1 MKNIRTV
8 SCMEYDA
15 EVENKIQKLTKY
27 AYITQGDLAEIIGC
41 CSATVKTELNKL
53 GVQSNCFGWPT
64 AKVINV
70 LGLQPYLDNLIKL
83 RSFPG
88 LLVYP
93 PDHTFSSDISQC
105 FGRKT
110 R

>member
-1 MKNIRTV
+1 MKNIITV

-15 EVENKIQKLTKY
+15 EVEDKIQKLTKY
-27 AYITQGDLAEIIGC
+27 AYITQGDLADIIGC

-83 RSFPG
+83 RS
-88 LLVYP
+88 
-93 PDHTFSSDISQC
+93 
-105 FGRKT
+105 T
-110 R
+110 RRI

>member
-15 EVENKIQKLTKY
+15 EVEDKIQKLTKY

-41 CSATVKTELNKL
+41 CSATVKAELNKL
-53 GVQSNCFGWPT
+53 GVQSNCFGWST

-83 RSFPG
+83 RS
-88 LLVYP
+88 
-93 PDHTFSSDISQC
+93 
-105 FGRKT
+105 T
-110 R
+110 RRI

>member
-15 EVENKIQKLTKY
+15 EVEDKIQKLTKY

-70 LGLQPYLDNLIKL
+70 LGSQPYLDNLIML
-83 RSFPG
+83 RS
-88 LLVYP
+88 
-93 PDHTFSSDISQC
+93 
-105 FGRKT
+105 T
-110 R
+110 RRI

>member
-15 EVENKIQKLTKY
+15 EVEDKIQKLTKY
-27 AYITQGDLAEIIGC
+27 AYITHITQGDLAEIIGC

-70 LGLQPYLDNLIKL
+70 LGSQPYLDNLIKL
-83 RSFPG
+83 RS
-88 LLVYP
+88 
-93 PDHTFSSDISQC
+93 
-105 FGRKT
+105 T
-110 R
+110 RRI

>member
-15 EVENKIQKLTKY
+15 EVEDKIQRLTKY

-53 GVQSNCFGWPT
+53 GVQSDCFGWPT

-83 RSFPG
+83 RS
-88 LLVYP
+88 
-93 PDHTFSSDISQC
+93 
-105 FGRKT
+105 T
-110 R
+110 RRI

>member
-15 EVENKIQKLTKY
+15 EVEDKIQKLTKY

-53 GVQSNCFGWPT
+53 GVQSYCFGWPT

-70 LGLQPYLDNLIKL
+70 LGLQHYLDNLIKL
-83 RSFPG
+83 RS
-88 LLVYP
+88 
-93 PDHTFSSDISQC
+93 
-105 FGRKT
+105 T
-110 R
+110 RRI